1 MPKTLTIVLPKV
13 RRGAAGRCT
22 ANDLSATARAH
33 IALRYADDLRLYA
46 ERCDAEALVKAR
58 ADAPK
63 GVEPIP
69 APYTWVQSGYV
80 TGASAYLGLY
90 RLPCRVWLVKC
101 LLLVKRRIKPTCPAF
116 SRVVWR

>member
-22 ANDLSATARAH
+22 ANDLRATARAH
-33 IALRYADDLRLYA
+33 IALRYADDLQLYA

-69 APYTWVQSGYV
+69 APYTWVQ
-80 TGASAYLGLY
+80 T
-90 RLPCRVWLVKC
+90 CRVVISHEEHRWC
-101 LLLVKRRIKPTCPAF
+101 EG
-116 SRVVWR
+116 

>member
-1 MPKTLTIVLPKV
+1 MP
-13 RRGAAGRCT
+13 RCT
-22 ANDLSATARAH
+22 ANDLRATARAH

-69 APYTWVQSGYV
+69 APYTWVQ
-80 TGASAYLGLY
+80 T
-90 RLPCRVWLVKC
+90 CRVVISHEEHRC
-101 LLLVKRRIKPTCPAF
+101 CEG
-116 SRVVWR
+116 